1 MRDIDKTAARRQAYD
16 GKTGEQLP
24 LALGHRPAS
33 GRDDLLVSGRLAAAV
48 SVVDA
53 WPNWPSPVVILSGPQ
68 GSGKSHLA
76 EIWRTQSGAVDILP
90 VSGADASMIASKG
103 AVLFEDADRAD
114 FDEVELFHV
123 INSVKQHGT
132 TLLITSRTWPLSW
145 PVKLADLRSRLK
157 AATLVEIGEPD
168 EALLSQ
174 VIVKLFA
181 DRQLAIDERVV
192 DYIVQRMERSL
203 AAAQTVV
210 EQLDRLALA
219 RRAKISRALAAEVLD
234 AVVAHDH

>member
-1 MRDIDKTAARRQAYD
+1 M
-16 GKTGEQLP
+16 
-24 LALGHRPAS
+24 
-33 GRDDLLVSGRLAAAV
+33 

-53 WPNWPSPVVILSGPQ
+53 WPNWPSPVVILSGPE

-76 EIWRTQSGAVDILP
+76 EIWRAQSGAVDILP
-90 VSGADASMIASKG
+90 LSGADASMTASKG
-103 AVLFEDADRAD
+103 AVLFEDADRVD

-132 TLLITSRTWPLSW
+132 SLLITSRTWPLSW

-210 EQLDRLALA
+210 EHLDRLALA
-219 RRAKISRALAAEVLD
+219 RRVKISRALAAEVLD
-234 AVVAHDH
+234 SAFALDR